1 MKRKLAWC
9 ALVLA
14 VVLGALFFLR
24 PRDPVSR
31 ATYAK
36 IQIGMTLE
44 QAEAIV
50 GRPGI
55 EIAQMMELIFKK
67 RRTQWVDAKPEEI
80 LHEGSDWSKGRPDLS
95 TIMCWEGS
103 HGGISVQLGHDGRIV
118 GKRFEDR
125 PALGFW
131 DRLLSL
137 LPW

>member
-1 MKRKLAWC
+1 M
-9 ALVLA
+9 AL
-14 VVLGALFFLR
+14 VLGALFVFG

-31 ATYAK
+31 ATYER

-44 QAEAIV
+44 EAEAVV

-55 EIAQMMELIFKK
+55 GIEQLLEELFKK
-67 RRTQWVDAKPEEI
+67 RRVRWMDAKPEEI
-80 LHEGSDWSKGRPDLS
+80 LHEGSDWSKSRPDLS